1 MRKTRHSWPHTSNFT
16 NHIEAISDAHI
27 FLTLP
32 EFITEFCIKL
42 FFFFQNY
49 EEAIPKFVQVEN
61 WDCNL
66 QATEVKTTVY
76 VDDSRFRHHNAR
88 KLKRAVHQAEE
99 SEVKKKKSSFVFV
112 VFVTFAVEIWNL
124 FFLGTHFK
132 ALASPC
138 LFCGLCHIAR

>member
-1 MRKTRHSWPHTSNFT
+1 MRKTRHSWPHSSNFT
-16 NHIEAISDAHI
+16 NHIVAISDAHI

-42 FFFFQNY
+42 FFFKIIKRQYLSLYKLKTEIATCKLLKWKQPFMLMTH
-49 EEAIPKFVQVEN
+49 AFATITREN
-61 WDCNL
+61 WREQCTKRRN
-66 QATEVKTTVY
+66 Q
-76 VDDSRFRHHNAR
+76 
-88 KLKRAVHQAEE
+88 KL
-99 SEVKKKKSSFVFV
+99 KKKKSSFVFV